1 MAALAESMKQ
11 GVWFDQSKVEEAEY
25 SYQMF
30 LAHGKKAAAE
40 PQPDVNKNKGDGNK
54 TPKSNQPKQQKSKP
68 NQPKSNTKEEAKSP
82 KSGGLAKQIAEA
94 RQKIKDSITSYT
106 PSDAAEA
113 SSSDDLTAEVAK
125 LRLENDKL
133 QKVVQDMTARFA
145 ALETRLSAL
154 EGGKPAPAPAA
165 APKPQEPA
173 PATNGVADDEDS
185 DDDDLFGSDSE
196 EDDEEAE
203 RIKQE
208 RLKAYAEKKAKKPG
222 PIAKSNIILDVKP
235 WDDETDMVE
244 VEKLVRTIECDGLK
258 WGASKMVKIAYGITK
273 LQIMC
278 VVEDDKVGTD
288 FLEEKITGFEDHV
301 QSMDIVAFN
310 KI

>member
-30 LAHGKKAAAE
+30 LAHGKKAVAE

-106 PSDAAEA
+106 PSEAAEA
-113 SSSDDLTAEVAK
+113 SSSDDLTAEFAK

-133 QKVVQDMTARFA
+133 QKVVADMTSRFA

-154 EGGKPAPAPAA
+154 EDGKPPG
-165 APKPQEPA
+165 KPQEPA
-173 PATNGVADDEDS
+173 PTTNGVADDDDEDS